1 MALLCEWLMYY
12 IQYINKT
19 NGKRVQNSLYLYNQ
33 VMDTNGIRL
42 FVMAAEMLNI
52 SAAGRQLGLAPAV
65 ASARLAKLEKRMGAD
80 LLHRSTRQVSLS
92 LEGEEFL
99 PYAREILA
107 QEDAALA
114 ALGHGSNEIKGTLR
128 FAASSTF
135 VQLYLTPIL
144 PLFLEQYPGI
154 NLELKL
160 SDTQI
165 DLIDGGFDL
174 ALRNYAAKDSSLI
187 GRKIANDTRILCASP
202 EYLKIHGTPQEPR
215 ELASHQLM
223 VFTSATPRQLT
234 SATGADSCTFP
245 PPNSK
250 PRVTCD
256 DGLSIRLAAKGG
268 VGICM
273 SSMWNIHSDLNE
285 GSLVRVLSDY
295 EVNDGS
301 AIWLVYP
308 KSNVLTAKV
317 RVFIDFL
324 LEQIGTPPVWEH

>member
-1 MALLCEWLMYY
+1 
-12 IQYINKT
+12 
-19 NGKRVQNSLYLYNQ
+19 
-33 VMDTNGIRL
+33 
-42 FVMAAEMLNI
+42 MAADRLNI

-65 ASARLAKLEKRMGAD
+65 ASARLAKLEKKLGAD

-92 LEGEEFL
+92 LEGEGFL

-114 ALGHGSNEIKGTLR
+114 ALGHGSPEVKGTLR

-135 VQLYLTPIL
+135 VQLYVTPIL
-144 PLFLEQYPGI
+144 PMFLAQYPSI

-160 SDTQI
+160 SDTKV

-174 ALRNYAAKDSSLI
+174 ALRNYSAKDSSLI
-187 GRKIANDTRILCASP
+187 GRKIADDTRILCASP
-202 EYLKIHGTPQEPR
+202 EYLRAHGTPREPR
-215 ELASHQLM
+215 DLDAHQLI
-223 VFTSATPRQLT
+223 VFNSATPRQLT
-234 SATGADSCTFP
+234 SATGADTCTFP
-245 PPNSK
+245 PPNVK
-250 PRVTCD
+250 PRVICD
-256 DGLSIRLAAKGG
+256 DGTSTRLAAKGG

-273 SSMWNIHSDLNE
+273 SSIWSIHSELKE
-285 GSLVRVLSDY
+285 GTLVRVLPEY

-301 AIWLVYP
+301 SIWLAYP

-324 LEQIGTPPVWEH
+324 LEKIGTPPVWERD